1 MTTPARVPASNC
13 HVRNLLWL
21 PGDSRVKRFF
31 SLLWLATI
39 FLSSIWLTSCGGA
52 GASTQKQQDQGP
64 PPPPA
69 KPTVTL
75 GPAGQVISGDE
86 QTARLSWSST
96 NATSVTITPNIG
108 AQPPSGALDVL
119 PADTTTYTA
128 TATGP
133 GGTSDPFSVTVTVAK
148 PLDLVFQANPP
159 VITPGQSAT
168 LTWTTNGA
176 LSFSIDNGIGNQS
189 SVSSGSVTVSPTAT
203 TTYQATANG
212 TNGQVLTQQIT
223 VIVQQVIVSLSVGNS
238 CITAGQSTSL
248 SWTSTNAATISI
260 DPGIGSVVPPA
271 GSMTVTPSATT
282 TYTAS
287 ATDSNGNPQP
297 PITAQATVQVGNC
310 GGVNQI
316 KHIIIFMQENRSF
329 DNYFGVLGAY
339 RASKGL
345 SNDVDGFDPNK
356 GLPDL
361 ANPSNLIK
369 PYHFRTQCTQ
379 LVTPGWNESHYD
391 VHYSAS
397 TNSYQSSS
405 TPMEGFLK
413 TTTSVPFGN
422 DPTGERAMGY
432 YDETDLPYYYELA
445 TQYATSDRWFS
456 AALAPTIPNRMFMMT
471 GTSFGF
477 IRPNPDPH
485 HAAYTQKTFFR
496 ALTEAGITWRYYYQD
511 SSVFLSEFADWSTE
525 QGKVYN
531 ISNWYSVLADPRA
544 DQLLPQVI
552 FIERASQLGLDE
564 HPHGVGVQLGAANS
578 KKIIDALMS
587 SAAWKSSAFILYY
600 DEGGGFHD
608 HVPPIAVT
616 APDSTPPNLQPGDRS
631 GDFAT
636 SGFRTPMIVV
646 SPFAKPNYISHT
658 PMESTSVWKF
668 IETRFG
674 VPSLT
679 QRDATANDMSDFFD
693 FASPP
698 RLAIPTL
705 PDQPTSA
712 PCDRTLQTDPNQP

>member
-1 MTTPARVPASNC
+1 M
-13 HVRNLLWL
+13 
-21 PGDSRVKRFF
+21 KRFF
-31 SLLWLATI
+31 SLLWLTVI
-39 FLSSIWLTSCGGA
+39 FLSSIWLTSCGG
-52 GASTQKQQDQGP
+52 GGGGSQPPQNPGP

-75 GPAGQVISGDE
+75 TADPLTISGDE
-86 QTARLSWSST
+86 QTSRLSWAST
-96 NATSVTITPNIG
+96 NATSINI
-108 AQPPSGALDVL
+108 QPLGTFTDASGAVDVG
-119 PADTTTYTA
+119 PTDTTTYTA

-133 GGTSDPFSVTVTVAK
+133 GGTSDPKSVTVTVARE
-148 PLDLVFQANPP
+148 LTLLFQATPP
-159 VITPGQSAT
+159 LITPGQSAT
-168 LTWTTNGA
+168 LTWTTKGA
-176 LSFSIDNGIGNQS
+176 LSLSIDNGIGA
-189 SVSSGSVTVSPTAT
+189 VTPIASGSVSVSPAT
-203 TTYQATANG
+203 TTTYTATATG
-212 TNGQVLTQQIT
+212 TNSQVLTSQVT
-223 VIVQQVIVSLSVGNS
+223 VTVQPVIVSLSVANS

-248 SWTSTNAATISI
+248 SWTSTNAANISI
-260 DPGIGSVVPPA
+260 DNGIGSVAPPT
-271 GSMTVTPSATT
+271 GSVTVTPSATT

-287 ATDSNGNPQP
+287 ATDSSGNPQP

-310 GGVNQI
+310 GGINQV

-339 RASKGL
+339 RAGKGL

-361 ANPSNLIK
+361 ANPSHLIK
-369 PYHFRTQCTQ
+369 PYHFRTQCTK

-413 TTTSVPFGN
+413 TTTSVEFGN

-456 AALAPTIPNRMFMMT
+456 AVLGPTIPNRMYLMT

-477 IRPNPDPH
+477 IRPDVTGHPP
-485 HAAYTQKTFFR
+485 YTQKTFFR
-496 ALTEAGITWRYYYQD
+496 ALTEAGISWRYYQQD
-511 SSVFLSEFADWSTE
+511 NSVFLSEFDDWASL
-525 QGKVYN
+525 QGHVYKIDSAN
-531 ISNWYSVLADPRA
+531 GGWYSVLSAPNADSA
-544 DQLLPQVI
+544 LPQVI

-564 HPHGVGVQLGAANS
+564 HPHGIGVQHGAANT
-578 KKIIDALMS
+578 KKIIDALMN
-587 SAAWKSSAFILYY
+587 SAAWKSSVFILYY

-616 APDSTPPNLQPGDRS
+616 PPDATPPNLRPGDRQ

-636 SGFRTPMIVV
+636 SGFRTPFILV
-646 SPFAKPNYISHT
+646 SPFAKPNYVSHT

-668 IETRFG
+668 VETRFG
-674 VPSLT
+674 MPNLT
-679 QRDATANDMSDFFD
+679 QRDANANDMTEFFD
-693 FASPP
+693 FTNPP
-698 RLAIPTL
+698 RLAIPPL
-705 PDQPTSA
+705 PDQPTSV
-712 PCDRTLQTDPNQP
+712 PCDNSLQTDPSQP